1 MTTREQGSGRRDEFK
16 AFIGATWR
24 YFALIVVGIAPFLV
38 LATIVGWHNVITIA
52 IYGFFVVLLATI
64 PNGVRTGLVFAF
76 VFAAFA
82 TAGALAQH
90 SVIATT
96 VVVGLSAAL
105 IPFFRTRGRLQ
116 AGIFTAMF
124 VPITCNP
131 PPQPWPG
138 TDSYSATFLAAVAA
152 VALAGGLWGLL
163 IGQSVRRRLPAV
175 PAAPRLPIRAAVVGG
190 ALLVT
195 VACTVTYVSVTQF
208 PQAKWSWLLAALYSM
223 MMATTG
229 MTLKS
234 SRDMIVGTSVGVVGA
249 VLILFVGLPTSAA
262 ILVGSIILP
271 ASLALRAAG
280 KSMWISTGVSTSGVI
295 LLTGASMDPYV
306 AAQDRL
312 VFSAVGA
319 IIAVLLGSAI
329 TWAVRWQSRERRRG
343 HVAATP

>member
-1 MTTREQGSGRRDEFK
+1 
-16 AFIGATWR
+16 
-24 YFALIVVGIAPFLV
+24 
-38 LATIVGWHNVITIA
+38 
-52 IYGFFVVLLATI
+52 
-64 PNGVRTGLVFAF
+64 
-76 VFAAFA
+76 
-82 TAGALAQH
+82 
-90 SVIATT
+90 
-96 VVVGLSAAL
+96 
-105 IPFFRTRGRLQ
+105 
-116 AGIFTAMF
+116 
-124 VPITCNP
+124 
-131 PPQPWPG
+131 
-138 TDSYSATFLAAVAA
+138 
-152 VALAGGLWGLL
+152 
-163 IGQSVRRRLPAV
+163 
-175 PAAPRLPIRAAVVGG
+175 
-190 ALLVT
+190 
-195 VACTVTYVSVTQF
+195 VSVTQF